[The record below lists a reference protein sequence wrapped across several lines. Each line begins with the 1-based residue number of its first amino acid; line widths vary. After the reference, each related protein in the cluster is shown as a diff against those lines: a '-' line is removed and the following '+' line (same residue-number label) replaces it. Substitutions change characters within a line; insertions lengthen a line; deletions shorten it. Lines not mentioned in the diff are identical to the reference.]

1 MLPAEPMFIN
11 SQGFPTKYSLQIG
24 RKIYYYPQQE
34 YVEGRTAMSKT
45 IQLVGFKV
53 GREFFGVP
61 ITSVKEI
68 IRMPEITPVPDT
80 VDFVEGVI
88 NLRGRI
94 VPVIDMRKRLG
105 LPLDESLKEDQRK
118 MSRVLILELGGKIVG
133 LIVDAASEILKLS
146 EEAVEPPPEL
156 VSSIGAEYVTGVG
169 KLSDK
174 LIVLLDL
181 TRLLSIE
188 DMKKVEVMHKRLA
201 TGEDSLSGKAK
212 GALEEGAGR
221 QTP

>member
-1 MLPAEPMFIN
+1 MFIN
-11 SQGFPTKYSLQIG
+11 SQRFPTKYSLQIG
-24 RKIYYYPQQE
+24 SKIYYYPQQE
-34 YVEGRTAMSKT
+34 HVEGRTAMSKT

-105 LPLDESLKEDQRK
+105 LPLDESVKEDQRK

-212 GALEEGAGR
+212 GALEEGAGG